1 MMITWGYEMS
11 RFYLKWNL
19 TSSATP
25 SDPEQRVK
33 LWLSM
38 LEMVKADM
46 KAGKLKDWGMCNNG
60 DSGYA
65 IYEEANDADLFTS
78 LLKWMP
84 NVTFD
89 AKPVLTVDEAIAA
102 IKRAVP
108 QARET
113 DRRRDR

>member
-1 MMITWGYEMS
+1 MS

-19 TSSATP
+19 TSLATP
-25 SDPEQRVK
+25 ADPEQRAK

-38 LEMVKADM
+38 LQMVKGDM
-46 KAGKLKDWGMCNNG
+46 KDGKLKDWGMCNNG

-65 IYEEANDADLFTS
+65 IYEEANDADLFVS

-84 NVTFD
+84 YVAFD
-89 AKPVLTVDEAIAA
+89 AKPVVTIDEAIAA
-102 IKRAVP
+102 IKKAAP
-108 QARET
+108 PKIEI